1 MIALAT
7 STDSLP
13 SAEEKRAIVDQIVSS
28 QTLGRSDQLKAFLLF
43 VCESEINGQGAYL
56 NEYLI
61 GVQVLGRREGYST
74 SDDATVRTRAH
85 SLRRKLLDYYLL
97 ENPAAEIRIELPK
110 GSYCPVFIR
119 AEPTLIP
126 PPAPSPSANRRWI
139 AAAFATVALAA
150 VAGFCLGHR
159 TAWPDLAPVLKES
172 WAPILEPG
180 SNVLVCVATPFHLLI
195 RPGPPEAESRLYR
208 PIPDSPEITAW
219 YRERQELLPSQKLF
233 MNFGHNSPMYGDV
246 AALLIT
252 ARLLDQAR
260 VPFEVLPERVVT
272 PFGMRNRNVVV
283 LGRPEYSR
291 AARLILEK
299 AWFGL
304 AYNRASD
311 GISVWYPNP
320 TPDKPLFLTHSKH
333 RYGLITVLPSD
344 GENGDQYRTIVIS
357 GTNSAAAHA
366 AAEFLAS
373 PTHMQRLKDRFRAEG
388 SIAWP
393 KAWQVVVQSNSEQM
407 LPLDVAYFA
416 HRTIAR

>member
-1 MIALAT
+1 MIALAG
-7 STDSLP
+7 STDTLP
-13 SAEEKRAIVDQIVSS
+13 SSEEKRAIVDQIVSS
-28 QTLGRSDQLKAFLLF
+28 QTLGRSDQLKAFLQF
-43 VCESEINGQGAYL
+43 VCESEINGHGADL

-61 GVQVLGRREGYST
+61 GVQVLGRQEGYST
-74 SDDATVRTRAH
+74 SEDATVRTRAH

-97 ENPAAEIRIELPK
+97 ENPTAEIRVELPK
-110 GSYCPVFIR
+110 GSYCPVFTR

-126 PPAPSPSANRRWI
+126 PSAPPPPTNRSWI

-150 VAGFCLGHR
+150 AVGFYLGHR
-159 TAWPDLAPVLKES
+159 TASPDLPHVLKEA

-195 RPGPPEAESRLYR
+195 RPGPPEAESKLYR
-208 PIPDSPEITAW
+208 PVPNSPEITAW
-219 YRERQELLPSQKLF
+219 YRERHDLLPGQRLF

-252 ARLLDQAR
+252 SRLLDRAH
-260 VPFEVLPERVVT
+260 VKFEVLPERVVT
-272 PFGMRNRNVVV
+272 PFGMRDRNVVV

-304 AYNRASD
+304 TYNRAND

-320 TPDKPLFLTHSKH
+320 TPDKPLFLNHPKH

-373 PTHMQRLKDRFRAEG
+373 PAHMQRLKDRFRAEG
-388 SIAWP
+388 SITWP
-393 KAWQVVVQSNSEQM
+393 KAWQVVVQSSSEQM
-407 LPLDVAYFA
+407 LPLDVAYFT